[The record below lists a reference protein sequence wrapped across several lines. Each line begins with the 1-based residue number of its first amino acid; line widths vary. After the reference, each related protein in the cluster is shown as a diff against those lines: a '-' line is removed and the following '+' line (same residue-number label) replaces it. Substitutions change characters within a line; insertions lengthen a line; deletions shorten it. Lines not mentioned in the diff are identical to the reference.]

1 MEILSAACMGTAL
14 AADAMAAS
22 FSRGLDHNDNTTSEA
37 LKTALCFG
45 FFQMAMPV
53 LGWSIGKVGGR
64 MIAGAGNWVAFSIL
78 LFLGIKMLAD
88 SISQKKEVNSG
99 VGLLM
104 LAFATSID
112 ALASGLTLPVAAGV
126 CTPLSLLL
134 CVGIIGFI
142 TFLLSLAGSYFG
154 RSLSRF
160 SPGAAGIAGGIMLI
174 LLAIKTVIR

>member
-1 MEILSAACMGTAL
+1 MGTAL

-22 FSRGLDHNDNTTSEA
+22 FSRGLKKNDNTSAGA

-45 FFQMAMPV
+45 FFQTAMPV

-78 LFLGIKMLAD
+78 LFLGIKMLTD
-88 SISQKKEVNSG
+88 SVSQKKEANSG
-99 VGLLM
+99 VGLLL

-112 ALASGLTLPVAAGV
+112 ALASGLTLPVAAGAD
-126 CTPLSLLL
+126 TTASLLL
-134 CVGIIGFI
+134 CVAIIGFI

-154 RSLSRF
+154 RSFSRF
-160 SPGAAGIAGGIMLI
+160 QPGAAGAAGGIMLI